1 MKAIVRCPGSCGE
14 LVQGTAAG
22 MNFLVTCPVTVYS
35 QVSVE
40 LSSERKTD
48 WQAGD
53 KTLQAVRRTLEYLG
67 LPWQNVEVRIES
79 DLPLGKGMASSSA
92 DISAACLATALAVG
106 RRIDP
111 QAICDIALA
120 IEPTDGIFLPGITL
134 IDHVSGKVRRSLGE
148 PPVISLAI
156 FDVGGEV
163 DTIDFNQRSDLAL
176 LNLAKEP
183 QVLDALQMVEEGLR
197 TGDCGLIGE
206 GATLSALANQTILF
220 KPALE
225 GIIELSRSFGAIG
238 VNAAHSGTVIGVMFA
253 DAAAKGIGACVEEIR
268 RQYPDV
274 RYFTQARLTSGGLT
288 VVEAPGHAR

>member
-40 LSSERKTD
+40 LSTERKTD
-48 WQAGD
+48 LQAGD

>member
-40 LSSERKTD
+40 LSFERKTD

>member
-40 LSSERKTD
+40 LSFERKTD

-253 DAAAKGIGACVEEIR
+253 DVAAKGIGACVEEIR

>member
-176 LNLAKEP
+176 LNLAKEA